1 VEINRDSAAVV
12 DHLDAAVLSK
22 CHFDSV
28 AIPSE
33 RFVDRVVDHLV
44 DKVVEAALAR
54 GADIH
59 TWALTYRF
67 EAFKDCDR

>member
-44 DKVVEAALAR
+44 DKVVEAALTR

-59 TWALTYRF
+59 AWAFTYRL
-67 EAFKDCDR
+67 